1 MRRIRRR
8 STVIAAMMLAAV
20 TGLAAF
26 VLARPDDA
34 PARPSQGAALPSTAT
49 PSTPSTAT
57 AVPTGAAGDPAAL
70 TSGELLPTSE
80 PTRLEIPRLRV
91 DVPVVG
97 LGLQTDGTMQ
107 VPDDAHTVGWYTR
120 ASTPGSLGP
129 AVLAGHVD
137 YQGAKGT
144 FAGLTRL
151 RDGDEVRVTRTDGIT
166 AVFTVNA
173 TTRYPKNEFPSE
185 AVYGPIDHAGLR
197 LITCGG
203 DFNSRTG
210 HYEDNIVVFA
220 TLHSTTR

>member
-1 MRRIRRR
+1 MHRMRRR
-8 STVIAAMMLAAV
+8 STMIAAMMLAAV

-26 VLARPDDA
+26 ALARPDEA
-34 PARPSQGAALPSTAT
+34 PARPSLSAAVPSAV
-49 PSTPSTAT
+49 T
-57 AVPTGAAGDPAAL
+57 AVPTPPAGDPVAL

-91 DVPVVG
+91 DVPVIG

-107 VPDDAHTVGWYTR
+107 VPDDAETVGWYTR
-120 ASTPGSLGP
+120 APTPGSLGP

-151 RDGDEVRVTRTDGIT
+151 QDGDEVRVTRADGLT
-166 AVFTVNA
+166 AVFTVTA
-173 TTRYPKNEFPSE
+173 TTRYPKNKFPSE

-203 DFNSRTG
+203 DFDSRTG

-220 TLHSTTR
+220 ALNTATRQPSS